1 MLNNSAV
8 HRKRP
13 IIFGEVLFDQFS
25 DSRAVLGGAPFNVAW
40 HLQGL
45 GLEPL
50 FISRIGQDSLGK
62 KVLEKMHSWEMDI
75 GGIQLD
81 SSYPTGTVRV
91 DIESDEPHYTIM
103 PEQAY
108 DYIDASLALHAAESI
123 QPALLYAGT
132 LALRSHTSHQA
143 WQQLSEETGAP
154 VFTDINLRNP
164 WWNPKT
170 VEKLLKKAL
179 WAKMNQQ
186 ELAAVIQKDSLLDKN
201 VIKASEKLC
210 RDANCSL
217 VIVTRGS
224 RGALLTTGDET
235 WQGEPVPVENVIDTV
250 GAGDAFSAVNIAGII
265 FNWDPPVILERSLEF
280 ASQILKIR
288 GATTDNRSLY
298 SDFIRR
304 WKM

>member
-8 HRKRP
+8 RRGRP

-25 DSRAVLGGAPFNVAW
+25 ESRAVLGGAPFNVAW
-40 HLQGL
+40 HLQGF

-62 KVLEKMHSWEMDI
+62 KVLEKMHSWGMDI

-81 SSYPTGTVRV
+81 STYPTGTVRV
-91 DIESDEPHYTIM
+91 EIESDEPRYTIM

-108 DYIDASLALHAAESI
+108 DYIDASLAMQAAKPI
-123 QPALLYAGT
+123 QPFLLYAGT
-132 LALRSHTSHQA
+132 LALRCSTSHQA
-143 WQQLSEETGAP
+143 WQQLAEETGVP
-154 VFTDINLRNP
+154 IFTDINLRDP
-164 WWNPKT
+164 WWKPET
-170 VEKLLKKAL
+170 VEKLLKEAR

-186 ELAAVIQKDSLLDKN
+186 ELAVVTQKDNLLEKN
-201 VIKASEKLC
+201 ITEAASKLC
-210 RDANCSL
+210 RDVNCSL
-217 VIVTRGS
+217 VIVTQDS
-224 RGALLTTGDET
+224 RGALLTSGDET
-235 WQGEPVPVENVIDTV
+235 WQGEPVPVENIIDTV

-265 FNWDPPVILERSLEF
+265 LNWDPPVILERSLEF
-280 ASQILKIR
+280 ASQIVKIR

-298 SDFIRR
+298 DQFIRR